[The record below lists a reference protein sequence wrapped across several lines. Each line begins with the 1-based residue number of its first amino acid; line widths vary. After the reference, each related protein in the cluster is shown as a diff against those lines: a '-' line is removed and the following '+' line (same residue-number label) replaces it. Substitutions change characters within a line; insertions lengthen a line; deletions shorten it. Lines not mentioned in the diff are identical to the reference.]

1 MHPSSLLRTA
11 DCTPHQVALTHQISN
26 HLQLV
31 ADQLRVKEAAAAD
44 DGTMSESQYHFC
56 RALCA
61 FADRAVDIVST
72 CQDDT
77 LLPLVNLLFCCLG
90 ADLRV
95 AELTVDFWA
104 SIQDTPLAQRHP
116 QLGVLLY
123 RELQMSSDCL

>member
-95 AELTVDFWA
+95 AELTKA
-104 SIQDTPLAQRHP
+104 SDGL
-116 QLGVLLY
+116 
-123 RELQMSSDCL
+123 

>member
-1 MHPSSLLRTA
+1 
-11 DCTPHQVALTHQISN
+11 LTHQIAN

-31 ADQLRVKEAAAAD
+31 ADQLRVKEAAAGVKEAAAAD

-95 AELTVDFWA
+95 AELTMA
-104 SIQDTPLAQRHP
+104 SDGL
-116 QLGVLLY
+116 
-123 RELQMSSDCL
+123 